1 MIFVRIS
8 GLAVTAPFY
17 GSTAIPT
24 VAKIGLFL
32 FITIIVSSSIATTY
46 PISIDTS
53 PGVIALL
60 AMKNFFIGFAIGVA
74 ALIPI
79 TAAQLAGVIFGFQI
93 GYGFVFVADPI
104 NSVQQSILG
113 IVMFNVAFLIF
124 VALGGDKLILN
135 AIIESFQHLP
145 LNTVTLS
152 REGGL
157 QVAQAGFY
165 IFEKGLQIGMPI
177 IGFMLLI
184 SLILGILAR
193 LMPQMNIFMV
203 GMPLK
208 IVAGLLIMVILIP
221 VWGEIIGKTVYY
233 MESIM
238 KSIFIGF
245 S

>member
-8 GLAVTAPFY
+8 GIAVIAPFF
-17 GSTAIPT
+17 GSSAIPRM
-24 VAKIGLFL
+24 AKIGLFV
-32 FITIIVSSSIATTY
+32 FITIIVASSIATSY
-46 PISIDTS
+46 PIPIDTS
-53 PGVIALL
+53 PGIIALL
-60 AMKNFFIGFAIGVA
+60 TMKNFVIGFAIGVA

-79 TAAQLAGVIFGFQI
+79 AAAQLAGVIFGFQI

-104 NSVQQSILG
+104 NSRQQSILG

-124 VALGGDKLILN
+124 VGLGGDKLIISS
-135 AIIESFQHLP
+135 IIDSFQKLP

-157 QVAQAGFY
+157 QVAQAGSY
-165 IFEKGLQIGMPI
+165 IFEKGLQIGMPV
-177 IGFMLLI
+177 IGFLLLV

-208 IVAGLLIMVILIP
+208 IVVGLFVLIILIP
-221 VWGEIIGKTVYY
+221 VWGEIIGKAVFYSQNIVK
-233 MESIM
+233 E
-238 KSIFIGF
+238 IFVGF
-245 S
+245 R

>member
-8 GLAVTAPFY
+8 GIAVTAPFY
-17 GSTAIPT
+17 GSVAIPT
-24 VAKIGLFL
+24 TAKIGLFL
-32 FITIIVSSSIATTY
+32 FITIIVSVSIGMSY
-46 PISIDTS
+46 PIPISTS
-53 PGVIALL
+53 PGIIALL
-60 AMKNFFIGFAIGVA
+60 VAKNFFIGFAIGVA

-79 TAAQLAGVIFGFQI
+79 AAAQLAGVIFGFQI

-124 VALGGDKLILN
+124 VGLGGDKMILN
-135 AIIESFQHLP
+135 AIIDSFNKLP

-157 QVAQAGFY
+157 QVAQAGAYVFQ
-165 IFEKGLQIGMPI
+165 KGLQIGMPVV
-177 IGFMLLI
+177 GFMLII

-208 IVAGLLIMVILIP
+208 IIVGLFIMIILIP
-221 VWGEIIGKTVYY
+221 VWGEIIGKAVGYTQ
-233 MESIM
+233 EIIQL
-238 KSIFIGF
+238 IFVGF

>member
-8 GLAVTAPFY
+8 GIAVTAPFY
-17 GSTAIPT
+17 GSVAIPSM
-24 VAKIGLFL
+24 AKIGLFF
-32 FITIIVSSSIATTY
+32 FITIIVAASISTSY
-46 PISIDTS
+46 PIPIDTS
-53 PGVIALL
+53 PTVIALL
-60 AMKNFFIGFAIGVA
+60 VMKNFFIGFAIGVA

-93 GYGFVFVADPI
+93 GYGFVFVADPV
-104 NSVQQSILG
+104 NSQQQSILG

-124 VALGGDKLILN
+124 VGLGGDRLILN
-135 AIIESFQHLP
+135 AIIDSFNKLP

-157 QVAQAGFY
+157 QVVQAGTY
-165 IFEKGLQIGMPI
+165 IFTKGLQIGMPV
-177 IGFMLLI
+177 IGFLLII

-208 IVAGLLIMVILIP
+208 IVVGLFILIILIP
-221 VWGEIIGKTVYY
+221 VWGEIIGKAVEYTQQIVQ
-233 MESIM
+233 M
-238 KSIFIGF
+238 IFVGF

>member
-8 GLAVTAPFY
+8 GIAVTAPFY
-17 GSTAIPT
+17 GSVAIPT
-24 VAKIGLFL
+24 TAKIGLFL
-32 FITIIVSSSIATTY
+32 FVTIIVSVSIGMNY
-46 PISIDTS
+46 PIPISTS
-53 PGVIALL
+53 PGIIALL
-60 AMKNFFIGFAIGVA
+60 VAKNFFIGFAIGVA

-79 TAAQLAGVIFGFQI
+79 AAAQLAGVIFGFQI

-124 VALGGDKLILN
+124 VGLGGDKMILN
-135 AIIESFQHLP
+135 AIIDSFNKLP

-157 QVAQAGFY
+157 QVAQAGAYVFQ
-165 IFEKGLQIGMPI
+165 KGLQIGMPVV
-177 IGFMLLI
+177 GFMLII

-208 IVAGLLIMVILIP
+208 IIVGLFIMIILIP
-221 VWGEIIGKTVYY
+221 VWGEIIGKAVGYTQ
-233 MESIM
+233 EIIQL
-238 KSIFIGF
+238 IFVGF